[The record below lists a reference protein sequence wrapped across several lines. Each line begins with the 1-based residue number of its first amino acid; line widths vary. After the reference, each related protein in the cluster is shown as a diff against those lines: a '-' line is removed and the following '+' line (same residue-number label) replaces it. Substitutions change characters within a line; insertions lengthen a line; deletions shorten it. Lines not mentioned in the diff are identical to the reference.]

1 MSMRTLIL
9 AVPLA
14 AAVLAAAACGG
25 GGGGN
30 ASSTAASTEAAGGGG
45 TTTVAGE
52 AANDHGSKDVS
63 GESEVKVEMDDFYFS
78 PTVLTGKPGEKITLE
93 LENEGK
99 VEHNLTIESE
109 HINKDVEAGKSAM
122 VEVTIPQSGT
132 VAFYCKYHRSSGM
145 AGGLAVAS
153 SGY

>member
-1 MSMRTLIL
+1 MSIRTLIL
-9 AVPLA
+9 AAPLA

-30 ASSTAASTEAAGGGG
+30 ASSTEASTESAGG

-52 AANDHGSKDVS
+52 AANDHGTKDVS
-63 GESEVKVEMDDFYFS
+63 GESEIKVEMDDFYFS
-78 PTVLTGKPGEKITLE
+78 PTVLTGKPGQKITLE

-99 VEHNLTIESE
+99 VEHNLTIDSQ
-109 HINKDVEAGKSAM
+109 HINRDVEAGESAM
-122 VEVTIPQSGT
+122 VDVTIPKSGT

>member
-1 MSMRTLIL
+1 MSTRTLIL
-9 AVPLA
+9 AAPLA

-25 GGGGN
+25 YGGGN
-30 ASSTAASTEAAGGGG
+30 KSTTTESTAAGGGG
-45 TTTVAGE
+45 QTTVAGE
-52 AANDHGSKDVS
+52 AANNHGTKDVS
-63 GESEVKVEMDDFYFS
+63 GESELKVEMDDFYFS
-78 PTVLTGKPGEKITLE
+78 PTVLTGKPGQKITLE

-109 HINKDVEAGKSAM
+109 HINRDVEAGESAM
-122 VEVTIPQSGT
+122 VDVTIPKSGT